1 VQVTAEELRYYYAS
15 LSDSALSAMVRDEL
29 TEVGQLCYDEEVLRR
44 GLPQVERPPAVDKAE
59 VSHSESAAVSAW
71 LRAYVARF
79 RQRYPRRVVMQRVIV
94 SVVLTAAAVV
104 WGVWR
109 HREDTLNRLWTQ
121 VSGVQGSDQALTAV
135 REIATYGGERSTSM
149 LLAIAYGHPG
159 PLLTRDAQVEAVKAL
174 SGRRDPQVSIAIA
187 GLLRPQE
194 ILPIREA
201 AAEYLEDGPCPEE
214 CIGRVLHYLE
224 RVWYGELNIENHTR
238 YPASLAD
245 FGDRQRA
252 RDADLQKSVYVKL
265 LQGLRRRGTATLQV
279 MVDVY
284 GLNTRAPSTF
294 ALAIL
299 PGIRPHGACQVLLES
314 RSQMGEPDEFF
325 DGPRKELA
333 AAMQALKCQ

>member
-1 VQVTAEELRYYYAS
+1 MEITAAELRHYYAS
-15 LSDSALSAMVRDEL
+15 LSDSALLAMVRDEL
-29 TEVGQLCYDEEVLRR
+29 TEVGRRCYDEEVFRR
-44 GLPQVERPPAVDKAE
+44 GLPQVEGPSTVDKAK
-59 VSHSESAAVSAW
+59 VAHSETVAAGAW

-159 PLLTRDAQVEAVKAL
+159 PLLTRDAQVEAVKTL

-201 AAEYLEDGPCPEE
+201 AAEYLQDGPCPDE
-214 CIGRVLHYLE
+214 CIARMLHYLE
-224 RVWYGELNIENHTR
+224 RVWYGELNLEDRKR
-238 YPASLAD
+238 YPASFGD

-252 RDADLQKSVYVKL
+252 RDRDRQESAYIKVLRA
-265 LQGLRRRGTATLQV
+265 LRRRGTATIRV

-284 GLNTRAPSTF
+284 GLNTRAPSVF

-299 PGIRPHGACQVLLES
+299 PGIRPHDACQVLLES

-325 DGPRKELA
+325 DAPRKELA